1 MEMEKT
7 IASTDKAEKKE
18 VTLSVYPYRSAMSRD
33 CDTPIL
39 VYRFD
44 HGSAQHAQH
53 YHAHC
58 P

>member
-1 MEMEKT
+1 MEKT

>member
-1 MEMEKT
+1 MEMEKQSPLQ
-7 IASTDKAEKKE
+7 IRRKKE